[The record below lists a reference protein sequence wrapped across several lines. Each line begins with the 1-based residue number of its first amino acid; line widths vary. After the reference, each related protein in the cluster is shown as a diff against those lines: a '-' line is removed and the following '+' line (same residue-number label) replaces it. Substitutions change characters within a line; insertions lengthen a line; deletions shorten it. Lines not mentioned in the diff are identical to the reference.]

1 MCFDSEERKAL
12 FQLLPVISLPCRI
25 KFDFD
30 LSVLKTLDWPYFL
43 WDIVNHIFMSLFLCC
58 FQVKARTAHLREGS
72 GSYGF
77 ALVLSLSSLMCLLFL
92 LFGSQLKTS
101 APTHPRP
108 SLSWTQKQ
116 TCSFLLFVVVVC
128 SFLNFIFPWCLQND
142 MIFRV
147 ELSSGW
153 VWSGQKNE
161 ENKKLFL
168 QAA

>member
-1 MCFDSEERKAL
+1 
-12 FQLLPVISLPCRI
+12 
-25 KFDFD
+25 
-30 LSVLKTLDWPYFL
+30 
-43 WDIVNHIFMSLFLCC
+43 
-58 FQVKARTAHLREGS
+58 
-72 GSYGF
+72 
-77 ALVLSLSSLMCLLFL
+77 
-92 LFGSQLKTS
+92 
-101 APTHPRP
+101 
-108 SLSWTQKQ
+108 LSWTQKQ

-153 VWSGQKNE
+153 VWSGRKNE